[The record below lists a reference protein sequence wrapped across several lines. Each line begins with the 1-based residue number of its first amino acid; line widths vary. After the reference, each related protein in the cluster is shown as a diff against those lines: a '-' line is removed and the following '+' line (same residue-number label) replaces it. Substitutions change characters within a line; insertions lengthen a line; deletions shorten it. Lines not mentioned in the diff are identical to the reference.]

1 MTTAH
6 IPALGPAVRIKAP
19 AHRSLQR
26 PTALP
31 VVRTERRSGM
41 APAAAPD
48 LAPGARLRPATRRPR
63 AAR

>member
-31 VVRTERRSGM
+31 VVRTERRSGW
-41 APAAAPD
+41 
-48 LAPGARLRPATRRPR
+48 RLPLRLIWRLVRG
-63 AAR
+63 